1 MMNQNNLSGKDLL
14 AFQAISAFVI
24 EATKVAGKM
33 QRSLQLYNRLI
44 DKTSFSHTEAITKHI
59 NSFRNFCRENQE
71 ALKSQNIDQLKTH
84 VIEYSPRVFINV
96 RLLLMNSEENS
107 EIIWQHLMTIG
118 AIVFPQAKL
127 KEVLAKKVQE
137 EEERKSSDEEDGA
150 GAEDD
155 FLADIMSKVENSVD
169 PSSTN
174 PADALSQMMSGGM
187 MTDLMSS
194 MTGGMQD
201 GSLDLGKMMGSLQ
214 KMVGKLQDTEG
225 APPELKAMT
234 GNLTKMLDN
243 AKLQVDN
250 TD

>member
-1 MMNQNNLSGKDLL
+1 
-14 AFQAISAFVI
+14 
-24 EATKVAGKM
+24 
-33 QRSLQLYNRLI
+33 
-44 DKTSFSHTEAITKHI
+44 
-59 NSFRNFCRENQE
+59 
-71 ALKSQNIDQLKTH
+71 
-84 VIEYSPRVFINV
+84 
-96 RLLLMNSEENS
+96 
-107 EIIWQHLMTIG
+107 
-118 AIVFPQAKL
+118 
-127 KEVLAKKVQE
+127 
-137 EEERKSSDEEDGA
+137 
-150 GAEDD
+150 
-155 FLADIMSKVENSVD
+155 MSKVENSVD

>member
-1 MMNQNNLSGKDLL
+1 MMNQDNLSGKDLL

-44 DKTSFSHTEAITKHI
+44 DKTSFSHVEAITKHI
-59 NSFRNFCRENQE
+59 NSFRNFCSENQE
-71 ALKSQNIDQLKTH
+71 ALQSQNIDKLKTH

-137 EEERKSSDEEDGA
+137 EEERKSSSDEEA

-155 FLADIMSKVENSVD
+155 FLANIMAKVENSVD